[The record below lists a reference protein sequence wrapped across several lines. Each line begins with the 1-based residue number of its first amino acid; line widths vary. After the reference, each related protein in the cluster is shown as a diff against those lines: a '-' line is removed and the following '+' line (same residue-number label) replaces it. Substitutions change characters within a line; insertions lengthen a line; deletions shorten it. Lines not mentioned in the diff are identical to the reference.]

1 MIPAYVSALSAVLLL
16 FHYAIVHF
24 KKSGVAPGS
33 VSDYGRKTILT
44 YNVARLASVLALL
57 ALSIVISIQD
67 EWPDI
72 NAVECAAYVRLVF
85 VSYPNTPAY

>member
-1 MIPAYVSALSAVLLL
+1 M
-16 FHYAIVHF
+16 
-24 KKSGVAPGS
+24 
-33 VSDYGRKTILT
+33 

-85 VSYPNTPAY
+85 VSYPNTKKRLVPDEEDVSRPAWFASFVDLRLPILICSLRR